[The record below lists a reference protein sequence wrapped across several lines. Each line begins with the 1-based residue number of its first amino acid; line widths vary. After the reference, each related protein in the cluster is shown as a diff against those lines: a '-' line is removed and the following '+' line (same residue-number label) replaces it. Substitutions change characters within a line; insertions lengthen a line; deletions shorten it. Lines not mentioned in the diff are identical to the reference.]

1 MAAHFCAL
9 WQGEALPMPYM
20 GEGEASAEVMSMT
33 KRVLVIEDAPDIA
46 HLVQTILTG
55 DGFQVTTA
63 STGTLG
69 LAQVRGGN
77 VDLIVLDLGL
87 PDMDGRDVCRQIRAG
102 SRIPIVML
110 TGRAS
115 EMDKVVGLELG
126 ADDYITK
133 PFGKHEFLARVRAVL
148 RRVQS
153 FGDEQSPERLAAG
166 AVEVSMSEH
175 RVWVAGREVS
185 LTHTEFDL
193 LVYLI
198 QHAGRAVTRE
208 VLLDKVWGIKAAIDT
223 RTVDNHVARLRKKL
237 DGPVDGHRV
246 IETVA
251 AVGYRYH
258 GDIDVTGTDQR

>member
-1 MAAHFCAL
+1 
-9 WQGEALPMPYM
+9 
-20 GEGEASAEVMSMT
+20 MT

-46 HLVQTILTG
+46 HLVQTILTS
-55 DGFQVTTA
+55 DGFQVVTA
-63 STGTLG
+63 ASGAQG
-69 LAQVRGGN
+69 LATVRAGN
-77 VDLIVLDLGL
+77 LDLVVLDLGL
-87 PDMDGRDVCRQIRAG
+87 PDMDGRDVCRQIRAS
-102 SRIPIVML
+102 SRVPIVML

-148 RRVQS
+148 RRVQG
-153 FGDEQSPERLAAG
+153 FGDETSPERLTVG
-166 AVEVSMSEH
+166 PVEVSLSEH
-175 RVWVAGREVS
+175 RVWVAGREVQ

-193 LVYLI
+193 LVYLM

-251 AVGYRYH
+251 AVGYRFR
-258 GDIDVTGTDQR
+258 GEVPVTGVDQR

>member
-1 MAAHFCAL
+1 
-9 WQGEALPMPYM
+9 
-20 GEGEASAEVMSMT
+20 MT

-55 DGFQVTTA
+55 DGFQVVTA
-63 STGTLG
+63 ATGTQG
-69 LAQVRGGN
+69 LAVMKAGN
-77 VDLIVLDLGL
+77 VDLVVLDLGL
-87 PDMDGRDVCRQIRAG
+87 PDKDGREVCRDIRAI
-102 SRIPIVML
+102 SKIPIVML

-148 RRVQS
+148 RRVQAFS
-153 FGDEQSPERLAAG
+153 EGETSERVAVG
-166 AVEVSMSEH
+166 PVEVSLAEH
-175 RVWVAGREVS
+175 RVWVGGREVQ

-193 LVYLI
+193 LVYLM

-251 AVGYRYH
+251 AVGYRFH
-258 GDIDVTGTDQR
+258 GEVPVVGADQH